1 MERGLRLPAN
11 QPLVATLQHPS
22 LGHIRMETSF
32 APDACVVWGNDRT
45 FSLEPY
51 LTLDLA
57 PGESREWNL
66 CYRFEPRTPPRP
78 QANA

>member
-1 MERGLRLPAN
+1 MDRGLRLPTN
-11 QPLVATLQHPS
+11 RPLAATIAHPVV
-22 LGHIRMETSF
+22 GRVQMEASF
-32 APDACVVWGNDRT
+32 APDACVIWANDRT

-66 CYRFEPRTPPRP
+66 CYRFE
-78 QANA
+78 A